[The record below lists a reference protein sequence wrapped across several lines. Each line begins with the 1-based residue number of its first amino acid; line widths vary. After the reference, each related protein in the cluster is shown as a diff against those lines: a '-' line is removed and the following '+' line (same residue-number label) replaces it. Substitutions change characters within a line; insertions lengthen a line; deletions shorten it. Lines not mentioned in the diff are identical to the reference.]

1 MSIDPM
7 RIELTLRRC
16 ADSVVTMFDRTL
28 MPTPGER
35 RLAVRVSP
43 DALRQIRGGHPWV
56 FENAIRSVNFEGE
69 AGDLAVIFDDDRK
82 FAAIGVHDPDSP
94 IRIRI
99 LHVGKPVTINDEWFS
114 NRLDTA
120 IERRSSLAVDPA
132 TNAYRIVHGE
142 NDGWPGLVVDRYAD
156 VLVMKLYA
164 ASWLRYLPTLVDLL
178 VAKTGV
184 STVVLR
190 LSREVSRGNTYGLVD
205 GDTLFGEPP
214 AAPVEFL
221 ENGLL
226 FEADVIRGNKTGH
239 FLDQRENRAFVRE
252 LSNGARVLDVFSCT
266 GGFSVSAMAGG
277 AAYVHSTDLNPHAL
291 ETAQRNMA
299 RNGFDA
305 SQHTV
310 TVGDAFEVMERLDR
324 SRERFDVVIVDPPSF
339 ARKATEVAGALAAYA
354 RLTTRAIR
362 LIEPGGV
369 LVQSSCSSRV
379 ATHEFYGALWDA
391 AEATG
396 RPLQEFRR
404 TEHAVDHPTDFA
416 FGRYLKTIYARV

>member
-1 MSIDPM
+1 L
-7 RIELTLRRC
+7 RGVELTLRGLT
-16 ADSVVTMFDRTL
+16 DSVVAMFDRSL
-28 MPTPGER
+28 LPALGER
-35 RLAVRVSP
+35 RLAVRVTP
-43 DALRQIRGGHPWV
+43 DALRQIRGRHPWV
-56 FENAIRSVNFEGE
+56 FENAIKSVNFEGE
-69 AGDLAVIFDDDRK
+69 AGDIAVVFDDDRK
-82 FAAIGVHDPDSP
+82 FAAIGLHDPDSP

-99 LHVGKPVTINDEWFS
+99 LHVGKPVTINEAWFS
-114 NRLDTA
+114 AHLDTA
-120 IERRSSLAVDPA
+120 IERRASLVADPQ

-156 VLVMKLYA
+156 TLVVKLYA
-164 ASWLRYLPTLVDLL
+164 ASWLRFLPMLVDLL
-178 VAKTGV
+178 VAKLG
-184 STVVLR
+184 STCVVLR
-190 LSREVSRGNTYGLVD
+190 LSREVSRGNTFGLVD
-205 GDTLFGEPP
+205 GDALFGEKPT
-214 AAPVEFL
+214 APIEFR
-221 ENGLL
+221 ESGLL

-239 FLDQRENRAFVRE
+239 FLDQRDNRAFVRE
-252 LSNGARVLDVFSCT
+252 LSSGARVLDVFSCT
-266 GGFSVSAMAGG
+266 GGFSVSAMAGD

-299 RNGFDA
+299 RNGFDSA
-305 SQHTV
+305 QHV
-310 TVGDAFEVMERLDR
+310 VSVGDAFEVMERLER

-391 AEATG
+391 AESTG

-404 TEHAVDHPTDFA
+404 TEHAIDHPTDFA